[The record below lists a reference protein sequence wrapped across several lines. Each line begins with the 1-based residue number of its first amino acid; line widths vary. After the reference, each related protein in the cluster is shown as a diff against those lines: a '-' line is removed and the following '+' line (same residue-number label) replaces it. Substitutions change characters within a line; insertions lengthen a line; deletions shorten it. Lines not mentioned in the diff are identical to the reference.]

1 VRDIG
6 PKIWAFHALHGEQ
19 WQEGSDGDDHRKE
32 DRFVDF
38 NGGDEDAA
46 KLLSQPAL
54 SVSDFAVHV
63 VGKMAEDVLHHND
76 GAVDNDAEIDC
87 ADRQ

>member
-1 VRDIG
+1 MVMITEKKIG
-6 PKIWAFHALHGEQ
+6 
-19 WQEGSDGDDHRKE
+19 
-32 DRFVDF
+32 FVDF

-46 KLLSQPAL
+46 QLVANLLS

-76 GAVDNDAEIDC
+76 GAVDDDAEIDR